1 MVNTFELAKEWLYQE
16 IGCRDDKINLKMLNT
31 LICLLDEVY
40 SYGYDD
46 AYEEGYKNGHNDT
59 LNFVK
64 ECW

>member
-1 MVNTFELAKEWLYQE
+1 MVDTFKLAKEWLYQE
-16 IGCRDDKINLKMLNT
+16 IGCHDEINLKMLNT
-31 LICLLDEVY
+31 LTCLLDEAY

-46 AYEEGYKNGHNDT
+46 AYAEGYKDGHNDT